1 MPTLRTFRSFMGTG
15 AVLSGHIGVDGPG
28 DSLSFGADRTRVQL
42 RGINV
47 ALTVSNNN
55 VESGWQFSNRKYF
68 SGGLPRC
75 GYKSSCRA
83 LCEGSAAWWIDLMN
97 QTIHVTAG
105 TPIAGTV
112 DVLLSPN
119 VSQIDG
125 SVLDDRGQPIPGI
138 LVVLV
143 PDRNRDHTELFKT
156 ATTDQ
161 TGHYSIRG
169 IPPGDYKLFAWETL
183 ESFGYFDPELLKQS
197 ESQGKIIHINESSK
211 LNQDIRSILPA
222 P

>member
-1 MPTLRTFRSFMGTG
+1 VILTRINASTGNPLNVVGSGTSSSTNAPGSPTP
-15 AVLSGHIGVDGPG
+15 APG
-28 DSLSFGADRTRVQL
+28 L
-42 RGINV
+42 
-47 ALTVSNNN
+47 
-55 VESGWQFSNRKYF
+55 
-68 SGGLPRC
+68 
-75 GYKSSCRA
+75 
-83 LCEGSAAWWIDLMN
+83 
-97 QTIHVTAG
+97 
-105 TPIAGTV
+105 
-112 DVLLSPN
+112 N
-119 VSQIDG
+119 VSG
-125 SVLDDRGQPIPGI
+125 RGRPIRGI

-143 PDRNRDHTELFKT
+143 PDRNRDHAELFKS